1 MSAPLFEIDDLRVQ
15 IGTKPI
21 VKGLSLTVGAGE
33 VHAIMGPNGSGKSTL
48 ANALM
53 GHPRYQ
59 VTGGDVRFQGESIL
73 ADAPDV
79 RARKGLFLAF
89 QYPTDVPGV
98 SMINFLRRAVSAR
111 RGDQIPVREFRQ
123 QLRVELDGLQMDESF
138 VRRYVNDGFSGGEKK
153 RAEILQL
160 GLLLPSM
167 AVMDETDSGLDID
180 ALRVV
185 SDGINRFHTEET
197 GILLITH
204 YQRLLNYV
212 RPDFVHVLV
221 DGRIIKSGD
230 FGLAE
235 QLEAEG
241 YDPILVEAGIT
252 PEREGA
258 TVS

>member
-1 MSAPLFEIDDLRVQ
+1 MSAPLFDIDTLHVKVGD
-15 IGTKPI
+15 KPI
-21 VKGLSLTVGAGE
+21 VKGLSLTIGAGE

-53 GHPRYQ
+53 GHPRYT
-59 VTGGDVRFQGESIL
+59 VTGGEVRFNGESIL
-73 ADAPDV
+73 ADAPDA
-79 RARKGLFLAF
+79 RARRGLFLAF

-111 RGDQIPVREFRQ
+111 RGEEIPVREFRQ
-123 QLRVELDGLQMDESF
+123 QLRMELDGLQMDESF

-160 GLLLPSM
+160 GLLRPTM
-167 AVMDETDSGLDID
+167 AIMDETDSGLDID

-185 SDGINRFHTEET
+185 SEGINRFRNADN

-221 DGRIIKSGD
+221 DGLIVKSGD
-230 FGLAE
+230 FSLAE

-241 YDPILVEAGIT
+241 YDPILQAAGLAPEA
-252 PEREGA
+252 A
-258 TVS
+258 LSS